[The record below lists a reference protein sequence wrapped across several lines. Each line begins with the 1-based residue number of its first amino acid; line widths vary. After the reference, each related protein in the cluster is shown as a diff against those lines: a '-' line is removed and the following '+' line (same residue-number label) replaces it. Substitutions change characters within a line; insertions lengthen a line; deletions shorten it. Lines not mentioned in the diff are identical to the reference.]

1 MFNRI
6 AENRIR
12 EAMEQGEFDNLP
24 GAGQPLNLEEYF
36 SAPEDLR
43 MAYSVLKNANCR
55 PLEVELLNEIARLQ
69 QALAATSDG
78 AAREPLERQLA
89 NRRTELAILLERP
102 PSILKVDGSLAHVA
116 AGL

>member
-1 MFNRI
+1 MSFSRI

-24 GAGQPLNLEEYF
+24 GAGQPLNLEDYF

-69 QALAATSDG
+69 QAVTTAADP
-78 AAREPLERQLA
+78 AARESAERQLA
-89 NRRTELAILLERP
+89 HRRTELAILLERRP
-102 PSILKVDGSLAHVA
+102 RSSK
-116 AGL
+116 